1 MAGGRAAPF
10 PTGARANFADP
21 LHTRAHLSEHVEEHF
36 PTADHLERC
45 TYGPS
50 GLGAYAQ
57 SCRCHRHE
65 GEGALEEELA
75 DLPPVVIR
83 SDTAALNE
91 ARIAYFIMDSVQ
103 KDYELIAEK
112 DRRFRSEGQR
122 LEKSLQDE
130 MAKAQARYEQL
141 MKKDH
146 TYSTKAEV
154 AKDEAELQGL
164 MGKIQGQQANSEE
177 QMARMEAA
185 MLTEITNELKD
196 YLENYNKSAGFD
208 YIFSVQN
215 GGQIWV
221 GNKDLNITKKWWP
234 GSTRNTAPAKG
245 PRSRAD
251 GPTRR

>member
-1 MAGGRAAPF
+1 MSKNTSLLLIIWNIVLTALVVWGLTRRPAAVAEPM
-10 PTGARANFADP
+10 DD
-21 LHTRAHLSEHVEEHF
+21 
-36 PTADHLERC
+36 TAD
-45 TYGPS
+45 T
-50 GLGAYAQ
+50 
-57 SCRCHRHE
+57 
-65 GEGALEEELA
+65 ELA
-75 DLPPVVIR
+75 DLPPVAVR

-154 AKDEAELQGL
+154 AQDEAELQGL
-164 MGKIQGQQANSEE
+164 MAKIQGQQASSEE
-177 QMARMEAA
+177 QLARMEAT

-196 YLENYNKSAGFD
+196 YLENYNKNAGFD

-221 GNKDLNITKKWWP
+221 GNKDLNITSELVAGLNARYRAGKK
-234 GSTRNTAPAKG
+234 
-245 PRSRAD
+245 
-251 GPTRR
+251 

>member
-1 MAGGRAAPF
+1 MSKN
-10 PTGARANFADP
+10 TSLLLIIWNVI
-21 LHTRAHLSEHVEEHF
+21 L
-36 PTADHLERC
+36 TALVAW
-45 TYGPS
+45 
-50 GLGAYAQ
+50 GLMRSPAVATAT
-57 SCRCHRHE
+57 E
-65 GEGALEEELA
+65 GESALEEELA

-177 QMARMEAA
+177 QLARMEAA

-196 YLENYNKSAGFD
+196 YLEDYNKSAGFD

-221 GNKDLNITKKWWP
+221 GNEDLNITHEMVAGLNAKYRASKGTKK
-234 GSTRNTAPAKG
+234 
-245 PRSRAD
+245 
-251 GPTRR
+251 